1 MNAPAKAKRMLIHIE
16 NSGGLSLSHRH
27 HGGIQFKILKHRCKR
42 VSCRGSSFS
51 SSIPSVRWM
60 GGSPSSTATAVSST
74 SCCPSG
80 SALVAVTISTSQQRP
95 SSDGKMFH
103 ERKVFRPSDMGDQQL
118 LAFGECP
125 AEVKSES
132 EQVSL
137 RSAQVRLC
145 HRRDASETHTAI
157 RAAETNKVTACRG
170 ISKLVFIVF
179 SVLFPFRRV
188 SAFDITLHDHECL
201 LHRCFIARS
210 ARLGSN
216 VMVQTD
222 ATRRLTLELLLTR
235 WLLVPGL

>member
-1 MNAPAKAKRMLIHIE
+1 M
-16 NSGGLSLSHRH
+16 
-27 HGGIQFKILKHRCKR
+27 
-42 VSCRGSSFS
+42 
-51 SSIPSVRWM
+51 
-60 GGSPSSTATAVSST
+60 
-74 SCCPSG
+74 
-80 SALVAVTISTSQQRP
+80 
-95 SSDGKMFH
+95 
-103 ERKVFRPSDMGDQQL
+103 

-170 ISKLVFIVF
+170 ISKLIFIVF

-216 VMVQTD
+216 VMLQLPCGHGMVQTD
-222 ATRRLTLELLLTR
+222 APRRLTLELLLTR